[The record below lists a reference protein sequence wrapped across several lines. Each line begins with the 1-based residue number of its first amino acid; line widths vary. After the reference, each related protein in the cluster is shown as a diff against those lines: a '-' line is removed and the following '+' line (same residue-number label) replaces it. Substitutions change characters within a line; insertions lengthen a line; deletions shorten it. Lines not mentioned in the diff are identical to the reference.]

1 MRIDHH
7 PGPRPDHVGP
17 PGGPTE
23 TIPASVT
30 VTITDTVPYDVEA
43 RLEWSPTV
51 GKLAVRKVC
60 CTALPGGDDV
70 SPARHR
76 PHRPARHHPDRPGDR
91 VPRRHRL
98 ARTSRQAQR
107 PRPARRRRL
116 DLPARRRLPKP
127 ETHRH
132 RRPRPWPVTRQRTQ
146 ASPRRPQSRT
156 APRDRT
162 RQTRRSVTNPEL
174 PGNGRASAVCGTRL
188 TRNCQWSAEG
198 VAPSFGVSIPPRSTP
213 PVMYQKVV

>member
-1 MRIDHH
+1 MRIDIT
-7 PGPRPDHVGP
+7 PGRGRISVGP

-30 VTITDTVPYDVEA
+30 VTITDTFPYDVEA

-70 SPARHR
+70 SPTGIARMALTRHR
-76 PHRPARHHPDRPGDR
+76 PDSTGDR

-98 ARTSRQAQR
+98 ARTARQAQR

-127 ETHRH
+127 EAHRH
-132 RRPRPWPVTRQRTQ
+132 RCTRPWSVPRQRTQ

-162 RQTRRSVTNPEL
+162 RQTRRSVT
-174 PGNGRASAVCGTRL
+174 GRGGRTSSAASARDHTQGHLFVG
-188 TRNCQWSAEG
+188 N
-198 VAPSFGVSIPPRSTP
+198 
-213 PVMYQKVV
+213 

>member
-1 MRIDHH
+1 MRIDIT
-7 PGPRPDHVGP
+7 PGRGRISVGP

-70 SPARHR
+70 SPAGI
-76 PHRPARHHPDRPGDR
+76 ARIALRDTDPDRPGDR

-98 ARTSRQAQR
+98 ARTPRQAPR

-127 ETHRH
+127 QSPPPPSPSPAACHRPADPSESSPPA
-132 RRPRPWPVTRQRTQ
+132 RPDCSPRPNP
-146 ASPRRPQSRT
+146 ASPPEPDRPSRASGRDLEATT
-156 APRDRT
+156 AST
-162 RQTRRSVTNPEL
+162 ACH
-174 PGNGRASAVCGTRL
+174 GCGRALAAPAGCPVLSGNVACRL
-188 TRNCQWSAEG
+188 QHLG
-198 VAPSFGVSIPPRSTP
+198 
-213 PVMYQKVV
+213 